1 MLNKFITIRNINK
14 IKYIF
19 MKGTKEIGFIEY
31 RHGNNIFNITNLQV
45 NKEDRSKGNGSI
57 LLNYFEKQI
66 KKENDVK
73 ENEIKVCC
81 TNKSE
86 IFYKKNGY
94 ISDKLYD
101 NGIDIHFH
109 YHKIL
114 KDDRLEP

>member
-1 MLNKFITIRNINK
+1 
-14 IKYIF
+14 
-19 MKGTKEIGFIEY
+19 MKGVKEIGFIEY
-31 RHGNNIFNITNLQV
+31 RRGNNIFNITNLQV
-45 NKEDRSKGNGSI
+45 NKEDCSKGNGSI

-66 KKENDVK
+66 KKENDI
-73 ENEIKVCC
+73 NEIKVCC
-81 TNKSE
+81 TDKSKK
-86 IFYKKNGY
+86 FYKKNGY